1 MAGDW
6 IKWVKGLTRRTEV
19 IQIAAGLKLDRRLVA
34 AVCME
39 FWEWVDDSTT
49 DGNLPGCNSET
60 VDSVVCVPGFGSAM
74 VRVGWLIETPNGMAV
89 AHFDR
94 HNSASSKA
102 RALNA
107 LRQSKYRERDHR
119 NGTPS
124 RERYESNAPTVTR
137 EEKRREEK
145 KQQQQQC
152 TPDAKPNDPK
162 PAAAAAGA
170 FRQWAETQARRP
182 EWLPTGK
189 GWITADEWESVGIAG
204 AGLISEGEYAAIV
217 REAKDSRHSLKN
229 PAGFIL
235 RKLRTLAKGRKGTE

>member
-1 MAGDW
+1 MANDW
-6 IKWVKGLTRRTEV
+6 IKWVKGLASRPEIVRISSALSTDRRRT
-19 IQIAAGLKLDRRLVA
+19 ACA
-34 AVCME
+34 CME
-39 FWEWVDDSTT
+39 LWEWA
-49 DGNLPGCNSET
+49 
-60 VDSVVCVPGFGSAM
+60 DSVTIDGRVDGVTPRFVDEYLGVPGFFDAM
-74 VRVGWLIETPNGMAV
+74 AAAGWITQTPTGIAFPN
-89 AHFDR
+89 FTR
-94 HNSASSKA
+94 HNGESAKRRAMDADRKQAARESVRKMSAS
-102 RALNA
+102 NA
-107 LRQSKYRERDHR
+107 DTMR
-119 NGTPS
+119 
-124 RERYESNAPTVTR
+124 TR

-152 TPDAKPNDPK
+152 TPDAKPTEPK

-170 FRQWAETQARRP
+170 FRQWAETQAKRP